1 MSFIENI
8 TGNIANA
15 AESVVEWARE
25 NNGAAC
31 AVAAGIAGGLYFH
44 EEIGEFVSD
53 NKLLTAAAVL
63 GTAYYYRDEISDFV
77 NNVISTVEVP
87 TVEVVTVE
95 A

>member
-1 MSFIENI
+1 MSFIENV
-8 TGNIANA
+8 TGGIANA

-63 GTAYYYRDEISDFV
+63 GVGYYYRNEISDFV
-77 NNVISTVEVP
+77 DGVFSGEEVPTVEVP
-87 TVEVVTVE
+87 TVE